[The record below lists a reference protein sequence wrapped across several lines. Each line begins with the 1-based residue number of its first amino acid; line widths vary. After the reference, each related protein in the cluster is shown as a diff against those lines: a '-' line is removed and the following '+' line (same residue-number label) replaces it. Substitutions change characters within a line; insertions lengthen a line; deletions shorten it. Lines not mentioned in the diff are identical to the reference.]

1 MSLFQLDVTYQLQI
15 LKLFFEHPEAA
26 APFFCILYLCFY
38 KLLELMSVNEM
49 YVI

>member
-1 MSLFQLDVTYQLQI
+1 MNLFQLDVTYKLQI
-15 LKLFFEHPEAA
+15 LKLFFERPEAA
-26 APFFCILYLCFY
+26 APFFFTLYLCFY